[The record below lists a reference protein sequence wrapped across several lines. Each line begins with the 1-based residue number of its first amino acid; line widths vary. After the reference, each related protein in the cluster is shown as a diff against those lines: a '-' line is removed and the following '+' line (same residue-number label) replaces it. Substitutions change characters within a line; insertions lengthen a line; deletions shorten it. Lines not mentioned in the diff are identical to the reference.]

1 MNDITIYGSK
11 FEECLFNLEEVL
23 NRCVEKDL
31 VLNWEK
37 RHFMVQQG
45 SVLGHI
51 ISEKDIEVDKAN
63 VELIVK
69 LPSPTTVKGV
79 RQFLGHAGFYKRFVK
94 YFSKLSKP
102 LCELLGKDAIFVWDE
117 RCQRS
122 FEQLKQFFTTALIVR
137 APNW

>member
-51 ISEKDIEVDKAN
+51 ISEKGIGPLVCTHHIYMEEEAKPICQPQRRLNPHMQEVVQAE
-63 VELIVK
+63 VLK
-69 LPSPTTVKGV
+69 L
-79 RQFLGHAGFYKRFVK
+79 L
-94 YFSKLSKP
+94 
-102 LCELLGKDAIFVWDE
+102 
-117 RCQRS
+117 
-122 FEQLKQFFTTALIVR
+122 
-137 APNW
+137 